1 MPLRSH
7 GTEETMLRSISHTQC
22 VLDFT
27 TKMLCP
33 WRPSYNPHPGNTF
46 RSLRGEA
53 KDSNAKSSHP
63 LPHPPST
70 GRLPP
75 FGRRFV
81 KCRRRE
87 RLNNAK
93 DER

>member
-7 GTEETMLRSISHTQC
+7 GTEETMLRSISHTQR
-22 VLDFT
+22 VLDFAT
-27 TKMLCP
+27 VMLCP
-33 WRPSYNPHPGNTF
+33 WRSSYNPHHGNTF
-46 RSLRGEA
+46 RSLLRET
-53 KDSNAKSSHP
+53 KDSNAKSSQP

-70 GRLPP
+70 GRLQT